1 MKRWLSLL
9 LLVALAALSAGAARA
24 DGDKPMMMANWIVA
38 SMDTPLAGYAL
49 GSDIPR
55 CDVGRIVFADSLEGR
70 PADAWDVSSAGD
82 GSVWAWAA
90 PFQYGLVE
98 LTIAGEG
105 GVALNRDCFNLFGG
119 YSELLQI
126 DFGGHVDTSSVT
138 NMSFMFFNCKNLKQ
152 IDLSG
157 FDTSKVTDM
166 SAMFAGCE
174 SLKTLDVSALDTSRV
189 KNMNHMFRSC
199 EYLKKLDLSG
209 FDTRRVTSMSA
220 MFWGCDGLK
229 ELDLSGLDTSKVT
242 DMSSMFAF
250 CEALKTLD
258 LSALDTSDAKD
269 MCEMFYGCKSLKELD
284 LSGFD
289 TSKVRNMDRMFAY
302 CMALKQITLAQGF
315 TDNLRK
321 EPEDMFSNC
330 KTRSLD
336 DCQIIQ
342 NDAEGETAA

>member
-24 DGDKPMMMANWIVA
+24 DGGKPVLMANQIVA
-38 SMDTPLAGYAL
+38 SWDTPLAGYAL

-70 PADAWDVSSAGD
+70 PADAWDVSAAGD
-82 GSVWAWAA
+82 GSVWAWAS
-90 PFQYGLVE
+90 PFQNRLVE

-105 GVALNRDCFNLFGG
+105 GVSLNRDCVNLFGG
-119 YSELLQI
+119 YSELRQI
-126 DFGGHVDTSSVT
+126 DFGGCVDTSGVT
-138 NMSFMFFNCKNLKQ
+138 DMFGMFFDCGNLTQ

-157 FDTSKVTDM
+157 FDTSKVTNM

-174 SLKTLDVSALDTSRV
+174 RLKA
-189 KNMNHMFRSC
+189 
-199 EYLKKLDLSG
+199 LDLSG
-209 FDTRRVTSMSA
+209 FDTSRVTNMGG
-220 MFWGCDGLK
+220 MFQSCA
-229 ELDLSGLDTSKVT
+229 S
-242 DMSSMFAF
+242 
-250 CEALKTLD
+250 LKTLD
-258 LSALDTSDAKD
+258 LSALDTSGVKD
-269 MCEMFYGCKSLKELD
+269 MREMFYGCRSLKKLD

-289 TSKVRNMDRMFAY
+289 TSKVQNMDRMFAY

-321 EPEDMFSNC
+321 EPEDMFFNC

-336 DCQIIQ
+336 DCQVIR
-342 NDAEGETAA
+342 DEAGGETTA